1 MPSSDFINN
10 SNEGYRILVPSKITQ
25 NQHPKPKNGREEN
38 LMKKGRLTKQEQV
51 LRIKQLLE
59 FVFTFRYATRLQ
71 LNLFA
76 QTIMKIHYPQRLI
89 EYTLKHGYL
98 DRYYEPKF
106 KTKIYFLTEKA
117 KDHLFDDKPL
127 IKHYG
132 FEKTNIG
139 ENNFTEHSLLVD
151 TYFRLNSY
159 TEVSLK
165 GWSCK
170 WFLRRINEQTREM
183 IPSASFI
190 IADSK
195 KIAVEAVIQHK
206 DIGSLKRMITFYQH
220 EVGENLNYHAVLVVA
235 DCTNQYEYLRRALF
249 SIDPSFCSKA
259 FILTE
264 VKMLEPGCCLY
275 QDKLTP
281 IEKVFSFGGI
291 KDENHKQTI

>member
-1 MPSSDFINN
+1 
-10 SNEGYRILVPSKITQ
+10 
-25 NQHPKPKNGREEN
+25 
-38 LMKKGRLTKQEQV
+38 MKKGRLPKQEQI
-51 LRIKQLLE
+51 LRIKLLLE
-59 FVFTFRYATRLQ
+59 FIFVFRYATRPQ

-117 KDHLFDDKPL
+117 KDLLFDDKPL
-127 IKHYG
+127 IKYYG

-139 ENNFTEHSLLVD
+139 ENNFTEHSLLMD

-170 WFLRRINEQTREM
+170 WFLRRINEQTRGM

-195 KIAVEAVIQHK
+195 KIAVETVIQHK
-206 DIGSLKRMITFYQH
+206 DIVSLKHMVTFYQSEIEKH
-220 EVGENLNYHAVLVVA
+220 YKYHVVLVVA
-235 DCTNQYEYLRRALF
+235 SCSNQYEYLKKYLF
-249 SIDPSFCSKA
+249 AINPSFCSKA

-264 VKMLEPGCCLY
+264 LGMLEQSGCCLY
-275 QDKLTP
+275 QNKLMV
-281 IEKVFSFGGI
+281 IEKASSLAGER
-291 KDENHKQTI
+291 KDKANEQIP

>member
-1 MPSSDFINN
+1 M
-10 SNEGYRILVPSKITQ
+10 R
-25 NQHPKPKNGREEN
+25 
-38 LMKKGRLTKQEQV
+38 KGRLTREEQV

-59 FVFTFRYATRLQ
+59 FVFIFRYATRPQ

-117 KDHLFDDKPL
+117 KDRLFGDKPL

-139 ENNFTEHSLLVD
+139 ENNFIEHSLLVD

-159 TEVSLK
+159 TEVNLK

-170 WFLRRINEQTREM
+170 WFLRRINEQTRGM

-195 KIAVEAVIQHK
+195 KIAVEVVIQHK
-206 DIGSLKRMITFYQH
+206 DIVSLRRMVTFYQH
-220 EVGENLNYHAVLVVA
+220 EVGDNLSYHAVLVVV

-249 SIDPSFCSKA
+249 PIDPSFCSKA

-264 VKMLEPGCCLY
+264 LGMLEQGICFY
-275 QDKLTP
+275 QDKLRVT
-281 IEKVFSFGGI
+281 EEAFRLVGGI
-291 KDENHKQTI
+291 KDENHEQSL